1 MEKIVITTTKQVP
14 ISDAL
19 QYYQCIYDS
28 ETNDSETKK
37 LLKIIGDFGNS
48 IEEKKTTPLHIIKV
62 MTAIT
67 KEISHEQIEMITGM
81 FLEILG
87 NEECP
92 DLKQK
97 FLSKLSKLPAKSPLP
112 SIEKVIESMKLS
124 EKPFEETPQE
134 QPFEDAQQET
144 LPLYM
149 LSFQEW
155 EQKIPDKEREWIMN
169 LPPCDAIN
177 YFHINPFVA
186 LEKLDDDNYRKSEC
200 AYRFVHC
207 LNGANCLYSH
217 HPLTREWINSH
228 FDELMKYLEH
238 FKKRE

>member
-14 ISDAL
+14 IADAL

-28 ETNDSETKK
+28 ETNDSETTK

-48 IEEKKTTPLHIIKV
+48 IEEKKTTPLHIIKI

-87 NEECP
+87 NEEYP
-92 DLKQK
+92 DLRQK
-97 FLSKLSKLPAKSPLP
+97 FLSKLSNLPTKNPLP

-124 EKPFEETPQE
+124 ENTQQEQPLEETP
-134 QPFEDAQQET
+134 QET

-155 EQKIPDKEREWIMN
+155 EQNIPDKEREWTMN
-169 LPPCDAIN
+169 LEPCDAIN

-186 LEKLDDDNYRKSEC
+186 LEKLEDENYRKSEC
-200 AYRFVHC
+200 AYRFVPC

-228 FDELMKYLEH
+228 YDELMEYLEH